1 MQPQQNNPLIFS
13 CEFFPPKGEENASKL
28 RRVRRKLA
36 RIHPRYYSVTFGA
49 GGSTRDRTFETI
61 LEIQAAAKET
71 GIEAA
76 PHLSCVGSSRK
87 SIREVLQAYQHQGV
101 KRLVTLRGDLP
112 SGMVDPGDF
121 HYASQLVEFIRAET
135 GDYFHIEVAAYPE
148 VHPQARSAQAD
159 LINFKHKV
167 EAGADSAITQYFY
180 NVDAYLRFVER
191 CKSVGIDLPIVPGI
205 MPINN
210 YVQLARF
217 SDACGAEIPRWL
229 RKRLEDF
236 PDPATMSAFAID
248 VVSDLCYRL
257 LEAGAPGLHFYTLN
271 RADPTLA
278 IWDNLG
284 LETQPANLSAVT
296 KI

>member
-1 MQPQQNNPLIFS
+1 MHSQRKYPLTFS
-13 CEFFPPKGEENASKL
+13 CEFFPPKGNEGASKL
-28 RRVRRKLA
+28 RRTRKKLA
-36 RIHPRYYSVTFGA
+36 LLHPRYYSVTFGA

-61 LEIQAAAKET
+61 SEIQAEAKKS
-71 GIEAA
+71 GIDAA
-76 PHLSCVGSSRK
+76 PHLSCVGSTRGN
-87 SIREVLQAYQHQGV
+87 IREILKAYQQQGV

-121 HYASQLVEFIRAET
+121 HYANQLVEFIRAET
-135 GDYFHIEVAAYPE
+135 DDYFYIEVAAYPE

-159 LINFKHKV
+159 LMNFKRKV
-167 EAGADSAITQYFY
+167 EAGANSAITQYFY
-180 NVDAYLRFVER
+180 NIDAYLRFVDR
-191 CKSVGIDLPIVPGI
+191 CESVGIDLPIVPGI

-229 RKRLEDF
+229 RKRLEEF
-236 PDPATMSAFAID
+236 HDPAAMSAFALD
-248 VVSDLCYRL
+248 VVSDLCHRL

-271 RADPTLA
+271 RAGPTLA

-284 LETQPANLSAVT
+284 LEAKPADLPTAAKT
-296 KI
+296 